1 MEIID
6 RNYNR
11 LFKATV
17 LCICIAVMII
27 AMRTRPADAGDAY
40 ASQTEYSS
48 TLSAEG

>member
-17 LCICIAVMII
+17 LCVCIAVMII
-27 AMRTRPADAGDAY
+27 AMRTMPADAGDAY
-40 ASQTEYSS
+40 PPQTECSS
-48 TLSAEG
+48 DLPAEG